1 MTNDSAALAA
11 LVRRCDLCLVDLD
24 QCVYPIF
31 TQTVLGAILLFRS
44 FSPRRWPFLPRLLSG
59 ALYIA
64 RTRLGQIAGPRPA
77 NYELMDAFS
86 RVIRGF
92 PVDWVEAGARIIPRL
107 GPQSWREAL
116 GRIAER
122 MPVHLLTFA
131 ISPIAS
137 AFGRERD
144 PSGRV
149 IFAAAH
155 GTELIVLRGR
165 IEGCSFTLPSLSPGA
180 KLSALERICGEGGFA
195 RPLVIGHGED
205 ESLIARRAREMGGG
219 SIGIVRPGQEHG
231 FFDLALR
238 GNAWKTLA
246 RSLPAPDRRAL
257 LP

>member
-1 MTNDSAALAA
+1 MKNDSAALAA
-11 LVRRCDLCLVDLD
+11 LVNRCDVCLVDLD

-31 TQTVLGAILLFRS
+31 TQTVLGAILLLRAL
-44 FSPRRWPFLPRLLSG
+44 SPRRWPFLPRLLSG
-59 ALYIA
+59 ARYIA
-64 RTRLGQIAGPRPA
+64 RTRLGQVAGPRPA
-77 NYELMDAFS
+77 NYELMDAFA

-92 PVDWVEAGARIIPRL
+92 PFDWVEAGAAIIPRL
-107 GPQSWREAL
+107 GPPTWRAAL
-116 GRIAER
+116 GAIAER

-131 ISPIAS
+131 IAPIAS
-137 AFGRERD
+137 AFGRQRD

-195 RPLVIGHGED
+195 RPLVIGHGAD
-205 ESLIARRAREMGGG
+205 ESLIAARAREMGGG
-219 SIGIVRPGQEHG
+219 SIGIVRHRQDHG

-238 GNAWKTLA
+238 GNVWKTIA
-246 RSLPAPDRRAL
+246 RSLPAPPGRL
-257 LP
+257 